1 MRVTEQMVIS
11 DFLRNISK
19 TRQSIDVLNRQLA
32 SNNKI
37 SKPSDDPFIAEA
49 IMRYQSAIE
58 KNGVYQKN
66 VANAITYLET
76 SFNAVDGVI
85 STLTDLKVLITAAS
99 NTEEPGMLQTYS
111 NEAEGIL
118 QRLINYGN
126 TKFNNK
132 YIFGGSNTT
141 TVPYLYDGNK
151 VTVSSKG
158 TGGEIYVDLGGPDL
172 EVINT
177 NGNDVFLGTEIFD
190 FVTEIRDRLK
200 NLQSPT
206 TEQLNKIDDYINVA
220 NVQFGK
226 IGAIVE
232 RFKDVQTQ
240 LESEEVRLK
249 DYLGNEKD
257 IDLAETIVK
266 LTQVQT
272 NLEAAFRAW
281 SGVLQ
286 KSLFNF
292 LQ

>member
-76 SFNAVDGVI
+76 SFNSIDGVI

-99 NTEEPGMLQTYS
+99 NTEEPGMLETYG

-151 VTVSSKG
+151 VTISSKG

-177 NGNDVFLGTEIFD
+177 NGDDVFLGTEIFD
-190 FVTEIRDRLK
+190 FVVEIRDRLK
-200 NLQSPT
+200 NLQPPT
-206 TEQLNKIDDYINVA
+206 TEHLNKIDDYINNA
-220 NVQFGK
+220 NVQ
-226 IGAIVE
+226 
-232 RFKDVQTQ
+232 
-240 LESEEVRLK
+240 
-249 DYLGNEKD
+249 
-257 IDLAETIVK
+257 
-266 LTQVQT
+266 
-272 NLEAAFRAW
+272 
-281 SGVLQ
+281 
-286 KSLFNF
+286 
-292 LQ
+292 

>member
-1 MRVTEQMVIS
+1 MRVIEQMVIS

-19 TRQSIDVLNRQLA
+19 TRQSIDILNRQVA

-37 SKPSDDPFIAEA
+37 AKPSDDPFIAEA

>member
-76 SFNAVDGVI
+76 SFNSIDGVI

-99 NTEEPGMLQTYS
+99 NTEEPGMLETYG

-132 YIFGGSNTT
+132 YIYKIS
-141 TVPYLYDGNK
+141 L
-151 VTVSSKG
+151 
-158 TGGEIYVDLGGPDL
+158 
-172 EVINT
+172 
-177 NGNDVFLGTEIFD
+177 
-190 FVTEIRDRLK
+190 
-200 NLQSPT
+200 NL
-206 TEQLNKIDDYINVA
+206 NRCCNI
-220 NVQFGK
+220 
-226 IGAIVE
+226 
-232 RFKDVQTQ
+232 
-240 LESEEVRLK
+240 
-249 DYLGNEKD
+249 
-257 IDLAETIVK
+257 
-266 LTQVQT
+266 
-272 NLEAAFRAW
+272 
-281 SGVLQ
+281 
-286 KSLFNF
+286 
-292 LQ
+292 